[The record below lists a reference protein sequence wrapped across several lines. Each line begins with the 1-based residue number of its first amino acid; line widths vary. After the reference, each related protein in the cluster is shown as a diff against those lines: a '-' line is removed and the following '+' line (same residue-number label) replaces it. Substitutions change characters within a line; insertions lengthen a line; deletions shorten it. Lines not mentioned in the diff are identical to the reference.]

1 MRFAFLTLILALVFG
16 QPIVV
21 LAQEPLHRRVDA
33 LIQARAK
40 GPVSPESSDEEF
52 LRRVYLDFAGRI
64 PSVSEA
70 RRFLDDKAA
79 DKRTKLFDQLLAG
92 PEYPVRMQ
100 ELFNLM
106 LMEQL
111 GEHPS
116 WTKYLGAC
124 FEKNKPWDQM
134 ARELLGAQSKSE
146 ETAGAV
152 FFLSKRL
159 ENYGQNPV
167 DYPALTRDIGR
178 LFLAKDFR
186 CAQCHDHLFIKDY
199 KQRDFQGLYAFVRN
213 VARQPGAMPGVAEKP
228 TTEKIEFVSVFGGGK
243 LQTGPRIPGLAEI
256 PIPAL
261 KKGQEYVQPPDTKK
275 KTPGVLKF
283 STLATL
289 AEKLP
294 LAENQA
300 FNRNIVNRLWFV
312 LLGRGLVHP
321 LDLDHSAN
329 PPSHPDLLD
338 LLAKEFVAH
347 QYDIKWLLREL
358 ALTQTYQ
365 RSSQRPRGEKAVTAE
380 EFRTAL
386 ERRLSAEQMLRNMLE
401 ATGEKTVKGGATV
414 ETMRAKFIQAFAYP
428 PREPE
433 DEFNPTLKAAL
444 FLLNDKAVLAW
455 LNPKPGNLI
464 DRLQKS
470 ADDGKLAEELYLSV
484 LTRMPTAEEKQ
495 EVARFLGERKD
506 RRAAALRNLAWA
518 LLASTEFCVNH

>member
-1 MRFAFLTLILALVFG
+1 MRFAFLTLSLAMVLV
-16 QPIVV
+16 QPIVAQ
-21 LAQEPLHRRVDA
+21 AQEPVHRRIDA
-33 LIQARAK
+33 LIQAKAK
-40 GPVSPESSDEEF
+40 GPVSPAASDEEF

-64 PSVSEA
+64 PSVGEA
-70 RRFLDDKAA
+70 RKFLDDKTA
-79 DKRTKLFDQLLAG
+79 DKHTKLIDQLQG
-92 PEYPVRMQ
+92 SPEYLVRMQ
-100 ELFNLM
+100 EVFNLM

-116 WTKYLGAC
+116 WTKYLRAC

-134 ARELLGAQSKSE
+134 ARELLGAESKNE

-167 DYPALTRDIGR
+167 DYPALARDIGR
-178 LFLAKDFR
+178 LFLGKDFR

-199 KQRDFQGLYAFVRN
+199 KQRDFQGLYAFVKN
-213 VARQPGAMPGVAEKP
+213 ISKQTGNMPGVAEKP
-228 TTEKIEFVSVFGGGK
+228 TMEKIEFASVFGGGK
-243 LQTGPRIPGLAEI
+243 LHTGPRIPGLAEI
-256 PIPAL
+256 PIPTL
-261 KKGQEYVQPPDTKK
+261 KKGEEYAQAPDPKK

-283 STLATL
+283 STLAAL
-289 AEKLP
+289 SEKLP
-294 LAENQA
+294 LPENQL

-312 LLGRGLVHP
+312 YMGRGLVHP
-321 LDLDHSAN
+321 LDLDHTAN
-329 PPSHPDLLD
+329 PPSHPELLD

-347 QYDIKWLLREL
+347 KYDIKWLVREL

-365 RSSQRPRGEKAVTAE
+365 RSGQLPSGEKTVKEE

-414 ETMRAKFIQAFAYP
+414 DSTRAKFFQAFAYP

-433 DEFNPTLKAAL
+433 EEFNPTLKAAL
-444 FLLNDKAVLAW
+444 FLLNDKAILAW

-464 DRLQKS
+464 DRLQKIT
-470 ADDGKLAEELYLSV
+470 DDGKLAEEMYLSV
-484 LTRMPTAEEKQ
+484 LTRLPTAEEKQ
-495 EVARFLGERKD
+495 EVVRFLGERKD
-506 RRAAALRNLAWA
+506 RRPAALRNLTWA
-518 LLASTEFCVNH
+518 LIGSTEFCVNH